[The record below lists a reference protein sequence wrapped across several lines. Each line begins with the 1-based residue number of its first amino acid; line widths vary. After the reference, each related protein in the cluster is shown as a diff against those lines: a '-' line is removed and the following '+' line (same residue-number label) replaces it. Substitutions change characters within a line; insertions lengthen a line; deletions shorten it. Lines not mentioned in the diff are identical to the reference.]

1 MSAQETVVAVAAGTG
16 AAVVAKTIN
25 TNKLADT
32 LSKTRKTRWFRWV
45 DINVPNDF
53 AEADAHQADPNIIAN
68 ASTLE
73 TLGKLVTVGYVQL
86 VSRAVPC
93 RDRVTE
99 PGLEAP
105 WVAVHREDSI
115 KLRPAQPTEKT
126 DEIPPPSA
134 SAPQEV
140 LHRRHH
146 GAVPDGVLRDTVHGV
161 RGRLQAL
168 ELRGLQQVPRHPAH
182 PARTSPFSNFA
193 SASVEMNPTCE
204 WVIQDLIGYARER
217 ACPGMYGNAI
227 LPGQVSGQDAIGQ
240 CNDLSTCRS
249 AGQLPLCKATDES
262 CKQSNQTIEWIL
274 QEFRNTPVSSTE
286 LLAQDTLENL
296 ANQTFESAI
305 KLGSLISTTPVKTV
319 EAWASA
325 NVPGL
330 ETMAERGQE
339 AMSFA
344 QGIMDVLKNFTRIL
358 LRGNAFDN
366 ATAAEK
372 AIYMDAVYER
382 TYFGRWNN
390 PMEPEHD
397 LDEPRNGDEFSPFVT
412 YGRESDERGKY
423 PKSYYGSSAC
433 DGVYWETY
441 TEPTPATDYMEINEM
456 LNPLNMDPSDA
467 VNDPCL
473 QDYRECY
480 YDCSFNGQTFT
491 DWDGDYANIP
501 SWVPYDKTQNN
512 GDLHWQYQTMQ
523 TYPYLHSYRGYTM
536 PGLTCTKTREG
547 PLWRNKFERN
557 TQGDMPP
564 PPWPEYEFNQS
575 GTWGCD
581 AYSVAL
587 DTTYFLYDT
596 PERFLLIKNAS
607 WDAMDKNLKDKA
619 KAAGKPEPQFDG
631 WGPGSGI
638 DYVAKFAVPIMKR
651 HGTVRN
657 AISNLFID
665 EKVVSVNYEVS
676 DPVFDLSS
684 TIPPH
689 RCDSP
694 PELPPVPPT
703 PGLLQH
709 MRHHHVHVHVQCT
722 TLDRGA
728 HVGHLR
734 PHRRY
739 RRLHE
744 PLRRLRL
751 RRL

>member
-1 MSAQETVVAVAAGTG
+1 MALSLTVFYGIQYTVFVGDYKPSSFADY
-16 AAVVAKTIN
+16 
-25 TNKLADT
+25 NK
-32 LSKTRKTRWFRWV
+32 FR
-45 DINVPNDF
+45 
-53 AEADAHQADPNIIAN
+53 ALQ
-68 ASTLE
+68 
-73 TLGKLVTVGYVQL
+73 
-86 VSRAVPC
+86 
-93 RDRVTE
+93 
-99 PGLEAP
+99 PGL
-105 WVAVHREDSI
+105 RCSC
-115 KLRPAQPTEKT
+115 
-126 DEIPPPSA
+126 
-134 SAPQEV
+134 
-140 LHRRHH
+140 
-146 GAVPDGVLRDTVHGV
+146 GV
-161 RGRLQAL
+161 Q
-168 ELRGLQQVPRHPAH
+168 
-182 PARTSPFSNFA
+182 TSPFSNFA

-217 ACPGMYGNAI
+217 SCSG
-227 LPGQVSGQDAIGQ
+227 GQGVAGYDALGR
-240 CNDLSTCRS
+240 CDDLSTCRS
-249 AGQLPLCKATDES
+249 AGQLPLCIATDES
-262 CKQSNQTIEWIL
+262 CKQSNETIEWIL

-330 ETMAERGQE
+330 ESMAGRGQE

-344 QGIMDVLKNFTRIL
+344 QGIMDLLKNFTLIA
-358 LRGNAFDN
+358 LRDGIFAN

-372 AIYMDAVYER
+372 KMYEDGAN
-382 TYFGRWNN
+382 YQW
-390 PMEPEHD
+390 D
-397 LDEPRNGDEFSPFVT
+397 DDYFSPFLD
-412 YGRESDERGKY
+412 YGRESSQRGKI
-423 PKSYYGSSAC
+423 PGNYYGSSAC

-467 VNDPCL
+467 AGDPCS
-473 QDYRECY
+473 QDYRKCY

-512 GDLHWQYQTMQ
+512 GDLHWQYQTMK
-523 TYPYLHSYRGYTM
+523 TYPYAHSYRGYTM

-564 PPWPEYEFNQS
+564 PPWPEYRFNQS

-676 DPVFDLSS
+676 DPVFDLISS
-684 TIPPH
+684 DDPSVVALDTHHPS
-689 RCDSP
+689 SP
-694 PELPPVPPT
+694 PRPSNSRTTSTHAPSPRART
-703 PGLLQH
+703 
-709 MRHHHVHVHVQCT
+709 RIVHNS
-722 TLDRGA
+722 
-728 HVGHLR
+728 R
-734 PHRRY
+734 PRRS
-739 RRLHE
+739 RRSSSASSAVSS
-744 PLRRLRL
+744 PS
-751 RRL
+751 

>member
-1 MSAQETVVAVAAGTG
+1 MALSLTVFYGIQYTVFVGDYKPSSFADY
-16 AAVVAKTIN
+16 
-25 TNKLADT
+25 NK
-32 LSKTRKTRWFRWV
+32 FR
-45 DINVPNDF
+45 
-53 AEADAHQADPNIIAN
+53 ALQ
-68 ASTLE
+68 
-73 TLGKLVTVGYVQL
+73 
-86 VSRAVPC
+86 
-93 RDRVTE
+93 
-99 PGLEAP
+99 PGL
-105 WVAVHREDSI
+105 RCSC
-115 KLRPAQPTEKT
+115 
-126 DEIPPPSA
+126 
-134 SAPQEV
+134 
-140 LHRRHH
+140 
-146 GAVPDGVLRDTVHGV
+146 GV
-161 RGRLQAL
+161 Q
-168 ELRGLQQVPRHPAH
+168 
-182 PARTSPFSNFA
+182 TSPFSNFA
-193 SASVEMNPTCE
+193 SASVEMNPTCT
-204 WVIQDLIGYARER
+204 WVVQDLIGYARER
-217 ACPGMYGNAI
+217 ACPDSAPYE
-227 LPGQVSGQDAIGQ
+227 DALGR
-240 CNDLSTCRS
+240 CYDLSTCRS

-339 AMSFA
+339 AISFA

-372 AIYMDAVYER
+372 AIYIDAVYKR
-382 TYFGRWNN
+382 TYSGWWNN

-397 LDEPRNGDEFSPFVT
+397 LDKPRNGDEFEPFISYAT
-412 YGRESDERGKY
+412 TPGG
-423 PKSYYGSSAC
+423 YYGPSAC

-467 VNDPCL
+467 AGDPCS
-473 QDYRECY
+473 QDYRKCY

-512 GDLHWQYQTMQ
+512 GDLHWQYQTMK
-523 TYPYLHSYRGYTM
+523 TYPYAHSYSGYTM

-547 PLWRNKFERN
+547 PLWRSEFERN

-564 PPWPEYEFNQS
+564 PPWPEYRFNQS

-676 DPVFDLSS
+676 DPVFDLIFSDDPS
-684 TIPPH
+684 VVALDTH
-689 RCDSP
+689 HLSSP
-694 PELPPVPPT
+694 PRPPT

-709 MRHHHVHVHVQCT
+709 MRHHHVHVHV
-722 TLDRGA
+722 
-728 HVGHLR
+728 
-734 PHRRY
+734 
-739 RRLHE
+739 
-744 PLRRLRL
+744 
-751 RRL
+751 

>member
-1 MSAQETVVAVAAGTG
+1 MSAEETVVAVAAGTG

-53 AEADAHQADPNIIAN
+53 SEAGAHEADPNIIAN
-68 ASTLE
+68 APTLE
-73 TLGKLVTVGYVQL
+73 TLGKLITVGYVPL
-86 VSRAVPC
+86 ASRAVPC

-105 WVAVHREDSI
+105 LVAVHREDST
-115 KLRPAQPTEKT
+115 KLRPPKNQKLTRFHQPPLPLRRKYSIVVIMALSLTVFYGTQYKAFLG
-126 DEIPPPSA
+126 DYKPSSFA
-134 SAPQEV
+134 DYD
-140 LHRRHH
+140 RFR
-146 GAVPDGVLRDTVHGV
+146 AVHPGLRCLCGV
-161 RGRLQAL
+161 Q
-168 ELRGLQQVPRHPAH
+168 
-182 PARTSPFSNFA
+182 TSLFSNFA
-193 SASVEMNPTCE
+193 SASVEMNPNCT
-204 WVIQDLIGYARER
+204 WVGPDLIGYAREL
-217 ACPGMYGNAI
+217 ACPVGG
-227 LPGQVSGQDAIGQ
+227 SDALGKCDDI
-240 CNDLSTCRS
+240 STCRS
-249 AGQLPLCKATDES
+249 SDTILWCRATDEK
-262 CKQSNQTIEWIL
+262 CKQSNRTIEWIL

-330 ETMAERGQE
+330 ERMAERGQE

-344 QGIMDVLKNFTRIL
+344 QGIMDLLKNFTRIA
-358 LRGNAFDN
+358 LRDGIFDN
-366 ATAAEK
+366 ATPAEK
-372 AIYMDAVYER
+372 EMYED
-382 TYFGRWNN
+382 GVCNN
-390 PMEPEHD
+390 YGMPYQSLSDGD
-397 LDEPRNGDEFSPFVT
+397 LFWPFVT
-412 YGRESDERGKY
+412 FGREIDERGAG
-423 PKSYYGSSAC
+423 PEPYYYWVRSAC

-456 LNPLNMDPSDA
+456 LDPLNMDPSSSSI
-467 VNDPCL
+467 VQDPCNR
-473 QDYRECY
+473 DYRKCY

-512 GDLHWQYQTMQ
+512 GDLHYLYQTMK
-523 TYPYLHSYRGYTM
+523 TYPAEYTM

-547 PLWRNKFERN
+547 PLWRNEFERN

-607 WDAMDKNLKDKA
+607 WDTMDKNLKDKA

-638 DYVAKFAVPIMKR
+638 DYVEKFAIPIMKR

-676 DPVFDLSS
+676 DPVFDF
-684 TIPPH
+684 
-689 RCDSP
+689 
-694 PELPPVPPT
+694 
-703 PGLLQH
+703 
-709 MRHHHVHVHVQCT
+709 
-722 TLDRGA
+722 
-728 HVGHLR
+728 LR
-734 PHRRY
+734 
-739 RRLHE
+739 
-744 PLRRLRL
+744 
-751 RRL
+751 

>member
-1 MSAQETVVAVAAGTG
+1 MALSLTVFYGIQYTVFVGDYKPSSFADY
-16 AAVVAKTIN
+16 
-25 TNKLADT
+25 NK
-32 LSKTRKTRWFRWV
+32 FRALQ
-45 DINVPNDF
+45 P
-53 AEADAHQADPNIIAN
+53 ALRC
-68 ASTLE
+68 SC
-73 TLGKLVTVGYVQL
+73 GVQ
-86 VSRAVPC
+86 
-93 RDRVTE
+93 
-99 PGLEAP
+99 
-105 WVAVHREDSI
+105 
-115 KLRPAQPTEKT
+115 
-126 DEIPPPSA
+126 
-134 SAPQEV
+134 
-140 LHRRHH
+140 
-146 GAVPDGVLRDTVHGV
+146 
-161 RGRLQAL
+161 
-168 ELRGLQQVPRHPAH
+168 
-182 PARTSPFSNFA
+182 TSPFSNFA
-193 SASVEMNPTCE
+193 SASVEMNPTCT
-204 WVIQDLIGYARER
+204 WVVQDLIGYARER
-217 ACPGMYGNAI
+217 ACPDSAPYE
-227 LPGQVSGQDAIGQ
+227 DALGQ
-240 CNDLSTCRS
+240 CDDLSTCRS

-339 AMSFA
+339 AISFA

-372 AIYMDAVYER
+372 AIYIDAVYER
-382 TYFGRWNN
+382 TYFGWWNN

-397 LDEPRNGDEFSPFVT
+397 LDKPRNGDEFEPFISYAT
-412 YGRESDERGKY
+412 TPGG
-423 PKSYYGSSAC
+423 YYGPSAC

-467 VNDPCL
+467 AGDPCS
-473 QDYRECY
+473 QDYRKCY

-512 GDLHWQYQTMQ
+512 GDLHWQYQTMK
-523 TYPYLHSYRGYTM
+523 TYPYAHSYRGYTM

-547 PLWRNKFERN
+547 PLWRSEFERN

-564 PPWPEYEFNQS
+564 PPWPEYRFNQS

-607 WDAMDKNLKDKA
+607 WYAMDKNLKDKA

-676 DPVFDLSS
+676 DPVFDLIFSDDPS
-684 TIPPH
+684 VVALDTH
-689 RCDSP
+689 HLSSP
-694 PELPPVPPT
+694 PRPPT

-709 MRHHHVHVHVQCT
+709 MRHHHVHVHV
-722 TLDRGA
+722 
-728 HVGHLR
+728 
-734 PHRRY
+734 
-739 RRLHE
+739 
-744 PLRRLRL
+744 
-751 RRL
+751 

>member
-1 MSAQETVVAVAAGTG
+1 MALSLTVFYGIQYTVFVGDYKPSSFADY
-16 AAVVAKTIN
+16 
-25 TNKLADT
+25 NK
-32 LSKTRKTRWFRWV
+32 FR
-45 DINVPNDF
+45 
-53 AEADAHQADPNIIAN
+53 ALQ
-68 ASTLE
+68 
-73 TLGKLVTVGYVQL
+73 
-86 VSRAVPC
+86 
-93 RDRVTE
+93 
-99 PGLEAP
+99 PGL
-105 WVAVHREDSI
+105 RCSC
-115 KLRPAQPTEKT
+115 
-126 DEIPPPSA
+126 
-134 SAPQEV
+134 
-140 LHRRHH
+140 
-146 GAVPDGVLRDTVHGV
+146 GV
-161 RGRLQAL
+161 Q
-168 ELRGLQQVPRHPAH
+168 
-182 PARTSPFSNFA
+182 TSPFSNFA

-204 WVIQDLIGYARER
+204 WVVQDLIGYARER
-217 ACPGMYGNAI
+217 ACPNSAPYE
-227 LPGQVSGQDAIGQ
+227 DALGQ
-240 CNDLSTCRS
+240 CDDLSTCRS
-249 AGQLPLCKATDES
+249 ADQLPLCKATDES

-330 ETMAERGQE
+330 ESMAGRGQE

-344 QGIMDVLKNFTRIL
+344 QGIMDLLKNFTLIA
-358 LRGNAFDN
+358 LRDGIFAN

-372 AIYMDAVYER
+372 KMYEDGAN
-382 TYFGRWNN
+382 YQW
-390 PMEPEHD
+390 D
-397 LDEPRNGDEFSPFVT
+397 DDYFSPFLD
-412 YGRESDERGKY
+412 YGRESSQRGKI
-423 PKSYYGSSAC
+423 PGNYYGSSAC

-467 VNDPCL
+467 AGDPCS
-473 QDYRECY
+473 QDYRKCY

-512 GDLHWQYQTMQ
+512 GDLHWQYQTMK
-523 TYPYLHSYRGYTM
+523 TYPYAHSYRGYTM

-676 DPVFDLSS
+676 DPVFDLISS
-684 TIPPH
+684 DDPSVVALDTHHPS
-689 RCDSP
+689 SP
-694 PELPPVPPT
+694 PRPSNSRTTSTHAPSPRART
-703 PGLLQH
+703 
-709 MRHHHVHVHVQCT
+709 RIVHNS
-722 TLDRGA
+722 
-728 HVGHLR
+728 R
-734 PHRRY
+734 PRRS
-739 RRLHE
+739 RRSSSASSAVSS
-744 PLRRLRL
+744 PS
-751 RRL
+751 